1 MLRPYQSSAVWWTLD
16 TWSTLRAAHRRTS
29 VVLQAPTG
37 AGKTVIGAALSPDLW
52 IAPGVDLVR
61 QTKPRVPSARVVT
74 VQELA
79 AMLRRGEELPPAQ
92 RVVCDEGR
100 WIAAPGWG
108 RIVEHYLT
116 HGCEVAI
123 LDATPATSTGQG
135 LGRWAEELYQ
145 VASMRQLIAE
155 GHLCPFRVMAP
166 SEPTRELCATPYQA
180 WALET
185 PGQSTV
191 VFCQDKRHARDTAQD
206 FLDHGISA
214 AVITDETP
222 HRERLRI
229 ISGLE
234 SGAIMVAVCAQILRQ
249 GIDVPRVSSIIL
261 ARACGSRPLYLQ
273 ALGRGGRPWE
283 EYIPGGP
290 TWGAIYMWKRYCTV
304 LDLRGAVH
312 LHGVPEADTHWS
324 LEGDAVRVASTLPP
338 CVQCLQC
345 GAWGEGGGCLVCGA
359 ALPPPPPPRV
369 RAKDLIE
376 VRAEEDDGQKRATL
390 ERYVRDSIAKGHNP
404 LSARYRYK
412 GTYGAFPPGSW
423 LTEAISAHRH
433 DRVARSALV
442 QH

>member
-1 MLRPYQSSAVWWTLD
+1 VEWTLD
-16 TWSTLRAAHRRTS
+16 TWSTLRRALRRTS
-29 VVLQAPTG
+29 VVVQGPTG
-37 AGKTVIGAALSPDLW
+37 CGKGEIMRALDPDQI
-52 IAPGVDLVR
+52 IAPGIDLVR
-61 QTKPRVPSARVVT
+61 QLAQRIPSALVVT
-74 VQELA
+74 VQDLA
-79 AMLRRGEELPPAQ
+79 ARLRRGEPLPDAR
-92 RVVCDEGR
+92 RVCLDEAR
-100 WIAAPGWG
+100 WVAAPGWG
-108 RIVEHYLT
+108 QVADWYLT
-116 HGCEVAI
+116 RGCEVA
-123 LDATPATSTGQG
+123 LFDATPATSSGQG

-180 WALET
+180 WSLET

-206 FLDHGISA
+206 FLDNGVSA

-222 HRERLRI
+222 HRERVRI

-234 SGAIMVAVCAQILRQ
+234 SGSIMVAVCAQILRQ
-249 GIDVPRVSSIIL
+249 GIDVPRVSTIIL
-261 ARACGSRPLYLQ
+261 ARATGSIPLYLQ
-273 ALGRGGRPWE
+273 AVGRGGRPF
-283 EYIPGGP
+283 PG
-290 TWGAIYMWKRYCTV
+290 KSVCTV

-312 LHGVPEADTHWS
+312 LHGVPEADRTWS
-324 LEGDAVRVASTLPP
+324 LGGDAVRVASTLPP
-338 CVQCLQC
+338 CVQCLKC

-369 RAKDLIE
+369 RARDLIE
-376 VRAEEDDGQKRATL
+376 VRAAEEDDGQKRATL
-390 ERYVRDSIAKGHNP
+390 ERYVRDALGKGHNP

-423 LTEAISAHRH
+423 LTESISAHRH
-433 DRVARSALV
+433 SVVSRSTLV